1 MEIILV
7 YLYTCFDVC
16 CMCVVCLYMVGGLGL
31 DWIRIDTLT
40 WPGFSGSCEDGGE
53 GGNWG
58 WERGRSGR
66 WVLIC
71 ACIDCIEWLGLRIP
85 KDAGNTMGW
94 DMIRGERRREERKVV
109 LVDASWTR
117 GSK

>member
-53 GGNWG
+53 GGVGGVVGGVVGWG
-58 WERGRSGR
+58 CHGIWRGDRGF
-66 WVLIC
+66 V
-71 ACIDCIEWLGLRIP
+71 G
-85 KDAGNTMGW
+85 MG
-94 DMIRGERRREERKVV
+94 IRGCAW
-109 LVDASWTR
+109 LWCSL
-117 GSK
+117 